1 MTKSPKSMFVSLELT
16 SNGQYKVTN
25 ASSIV
30 EVNQFISRNSR
41 IPSRK
46 AARILNRSGLV
57 IK

>member
-1 MTKSPKSMFVSLELT
+1 MFVSLELT

-25 ASSIV
+25 ASTTLG
-30 EVNQFISRNSR
+30 VNQFVSQNVQ